1 MIHELIPKIAAELGA
16 IGKNRQM
23 GDQGG
28 YKYRGVEDIVNALS
42 PILASHG
49 VYVRVEVLERETTFH
64 DRVDRQGVKYGFQTH
79 SILKVAH
86 WLIAADESIAGPWVT
101 IGEALDVS
109 DKSSNKAMTAAWKYA
124 MVDAFT
130 IAYSEMDDPDDHRLV
145 TDGSDE
151 PRQRGRQRQQ
161 QRAPRAQRP
170 ERPADES
177 SPADEAPAS
186 GGVAPLLEW
195 HMPIK
200 ATLDGIGDE
209 EQRKRWKRKFGEA
222 FSLGRRGIG
231 ALTEAQRPAAE
242 RWLEK
247 HLPGGQPA
255 PDPTGGRSEQSLR
268 DQYDAEMGR
277 PF

>member
-86 WLIAADESIAGPWVT
+86 WLVASDGSTAGPWVT

-124 MVDAFT
+124 MVDCFT
-130 IAYSEMDDPDDHRLV
+130 VAYSEMDDPDDHRPV

-151 PRQRGRQRQQ
+151 RPTRSRQSRQTRSPRPQ
-161 QRAPRAQRP
+161 PR

-177 SPADEAPAS
+177 VTAPAEDAPS
-186 GGVAPLLEW
+186 AGGPAPLQDW

-200 ATLDGIGDE
+200 ATLDGIADE
-209 EQRKRWKRKFGEA
+209 EQRKRWKRKFGET
-222 FSLGRRGIG
+222 FSLGRGGIG

-247 HLPGGQPA
+247 HLPGGQPVAGHA
-255 PDPTGGRSEQSLR
+255 PR
-268 DQYDAEMGR
+268 DDDQGR

>member
-1 MIHELIPKIAAELGA
+1 MTIHELIPKIAAELGA
-16 IGKNRQM
+16 VGKNRQM

-49 VYVRVEVLERETTFH
+49 VYVRVEVLERETAFH

-79 SILKVAH
+79 TILKVAH
-86 WLIAADESIAGPWVT
+86 WLIAADETIAGPWVT

-130 IAYSEMDDPDDHRLV
+130 VAYADQDDPDDHRPV

-151 PRQRGRQRQQ
+151 RRTRGRARQQ
-161 QRAPRAQRP
+161 QPSRPARAQEQPATADGP
-170 ERPADES
+170 EPA
-177 SPADEAPAS
+177 PEAPHGA
-186 GGVAPLLEW
+186 VPLQEW

-200 ATLDGIGDE
+200 ATLDAIADD
-209 EQRKRWKRKFGEA
+209 EQRKRWKRKFSET
-222 FSLGRRGIG
+222 FSLGRGGIG

-247 HLPGGQPA
+247 HLPGGQPVAGHA
-255 PDPTGGRSEQSLR
+255 PR
-268 DQYDAEMGR
+268 DDDQGR